1 MDLYEQ
7 LPSSHLVFD
16 AQFQFLLECSQQ
28 QGVSV
33 LDFLT
38 LSPQQLVKMINRS
51 VSEITKFQELL
62 REEFH
67 AEVIEANP
75 ILPVSSLKKV
85 QCFTTG
91 DAGIDAILNGGIYT
105 HGITEVFGE
114 SSSGKS
120 QFLMQLSLAVQLPLE
135 LNGAAGQCVF
145 ITTESDLPTKRIE
158 SMISSREVFSA
169 DRVSQNN
176 IFTVTCNDWASQNHI
191 LSVQL
196 PILLERN
203 PNIRLII
210 IDSIS
215 HHLRVE
221 LAAKTFQQSLDNR
234 SLIDQMAQHLLQ
246 LSQKHALAVVVANQV
261 GDKPIPDLPL
271 KQTIM
276 DYDYQLGFMI
286 GWKDSSIYYR
296 HLRSAGIFD
305 EEVLTDDDDYQKVV
319 SVHERM
325 IQRKGQQLQQQQ
337 QQQQQQQYIQQQQ
350 QQQKSQEYQEPND
363 ESLQAQLKLGESSS
377 SPSAAAYASKSFPD
391 ASTQLSTFSPQ
402 PASRKAYR
410 INNSLGY
417 TVSTTP
423 TPLIRKK
430 KRVDTKTP
438 NLGLTWANHLSTRI
452 RLSKTHIASPLV
464 EERDLD
470 YDSIVDSTS
479 FWQVKRSLKVVFS
492 THADQGQIEYF
503 IRNEGLITKREK
515 SG

>member
-7 LPSSHLVFD
+7 LPSSQLVFD

-38 LSPQQLVKMINRS
+38 LSPQQLVKMLNRS
-51 VSEITKFQELL
+51 VSEISKFQELL
-62 REEFH
+62 REEFR
-67 AEVIEANP
+67 AEVFQANP
-75 ILPVSSLKKV
+75 ILPASALKKV

-91 DAGIDAILNGGIYT
+91 DVGIDALLNGGIYT

-135 LNGAAGQCVF
+135 LDGSAGQCVF

-158 SMISSREVFSA
+158 SMIKSREIFSA
-169 DRVSQNN
+169 GRVSQSN
-176 IFTVTCNDWASQNHI
+176 IFTATCNDWTSQNHI

-203 PNIRLII
+203 PNIRLVI

-234 SLIDQMAQHLLQ
+234 SLIDQMAQNLLH
-246 LSQKHALAVVVANQV
+246 LSQKHAVAVVVANQV

-296 HLRSAGIFD
+296 HLRSAGVFD

-319 SVHERM
+319 STHERM
-325 IQRKGQQLQQQQ
+325 ILRKSQQQQQERQQQQ
-337 QQQQQQQYIQQQQ
+337 QQQQQQ
-350 QQQKSQEYQEPND
+350 KAQEYQEPSD
-363 ESLQAQLKLGESSS
+363 ESLQTQLKLGESSS
-377 SPSAAAYASKSFPD
+377 SPGATVYASKSFPD
-391 ASTQLSTFSPQ
+391 ANTQLSTISPQ
-402 PASRKAYR
+402 PSLKKANH
-410 INNSLGY
+410 INSSLGY
-417 TVSTTP
+417 TVNTTP
-423 TPLIRKK
+423 SPVIRKK

-452 RLSKTHIASPLV
+452 KLSKTHIASQLI
-464 EERDLD
+464 EEQDLD

-479 FWQVKRSLKVVFS
+479 LWQVKRSLKVVFS
-492 THADQGQIEYF
+492 THADQGLIEYF
-503 IRNEGLITKREK
+503 IRNEGLVTKKEK